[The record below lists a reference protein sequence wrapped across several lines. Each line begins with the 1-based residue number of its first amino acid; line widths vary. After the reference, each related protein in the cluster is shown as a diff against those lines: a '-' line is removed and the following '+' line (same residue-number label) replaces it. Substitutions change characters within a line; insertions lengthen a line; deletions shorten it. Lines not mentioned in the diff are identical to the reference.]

1 MPLRLLT
8 RAKQRALASATTFS
22 AIGLLVVVAV
32 IHPGFRTTQIDLND
46 GGVWVT
52 NSDMNLVGHLNFQS
66 KTLDGGLMAASAD
79 FDVLQHSSSVLVS
92 DRGNASLGRV
102 KVSEV
107 TLEPPQ
113 QLPGSAVPAFGEKAV
128 ALADPN
134 SGRLWVTQSS
144 MLGSVDF
151 DSQEPVLSD
160 AKGVV
165 ATVGADDVVYAA
177 DPARGEV
184 TSLRV
189 NATGGVDSRN
199 TVQYQSIRNKENV
212 QVAAVGDQPVIFD
225 ADAGTLHLPSGRL
238 AHLPDAA
245 DAKLQQSGA
254 ASDYVAVST
263 KKGLVKQPLDG
274 SAATVVELGT
284 SGTPATPVHVNG
296 CVYAAWSGAGKYL
309 RDCANAADS
318 RRSDIPGAGARSN
331 LVFRVNRD
339 VVVLNDVTSGNV
351 WLVTENM
358 RLVAN
363 WDEIIPPP
371 SKTEAQDE
379 PAAEDNLVDTL
390 PDRTKEN
397 RPPSATDDQF
407 GVRPGRTTL
416 LPVLDNDSDPDGDV
430 LTVQLQGDNPGAG
443 SVQAVY
449 NGTGLQVKVPANATG
464 TSQFRYLASDGRGGT
479 AGATVTLT
487 VKDPASNGAPAQK
500 RVPTII
506 LEQGKSI
513 SQNILTD
520 WTDPD
525 GDDLLLLGARTASE
539 GDQVRTR
546 ADGLLTFKDVGSTLG
561 KKDVV
566 ITVSDGRDQVEGTV
580 VVDVRAKG
588 DLPPKAN
595 ADHVSG
601 TAGQDI
607 LVFPLK
613 NDSDPTGE
621 GLRLTRVAGAKEQAI
636 TPDYQ
641 AGTFTF
647 RAANAGTYYVT
658 YLVTN
663 GPDSSEGLVRIDVSA
678 AGAGRGEPVAVA
690 DTALLPVGGEVLLD
704 ALANDS
710 DPAGGVLVIQSVG
723 LPRNTAVAVAVVNH
737 QILRITDVR
746 GLTAPTSLTYT
757 VSNGVASSTGQVTI
771 LPIPAPAKLLPPVAA
786 PDEITVRA
794 NDVATI
800 TVLANDTHPNGA
812 KLKLK
817 PVLVQGISS
826 AQGLLA
832 VSGDVL
838 RFKAGRAGGTVHAI
852 YAVAGPDGQEDSAQV
867 TIHIRG
873 EGTNSRP
880 LPHNVTGRVVAGN
893 TTRIAIPLD
902 GIDPDGDSVT
912 LVGLEQAPRKGTAVV
927 GAHYVEY
934 TAPANA
940 AGQDTFT
947 YVVEDRFGARS
958 TARVAVGIA
967 PAPGSNQRPRAVEDS
982 ITVLPGRHVAVDVL
996 ANDSDPDGD
1005 NVTLTAN
1012 RLEAAPELK
1021 AEVIDGRVQ
1030 LTAPS
1035 PSEASATAIVRY
1047 EISDGRGGTAVG
1059 TLKVQARKDAATLAP
1074 VARDDRVAFAETLGK
1089 AVVEVPVL
1097 KNDEDPDGVAAELK
1111 ITFPEAAPT
1120 ASISAP
1126 GKVSVRLESQPQIIA
1141 YTVTDVDKLSS
1152 TAFIVVPGLQ
1162 GQAPALRSTAPLD
1175 VVSGQQLTMN
1185 LRDLVVVRAGKS
1197 PRITQDTKVQAVASN
1212 GAPLVKDATTIVF
1225 TSADDYAGP
1234 AAVSLEVT
1242 DGVSVDDPDGRTAVL
1257 SIGIRVLPDPGRNH
1271 PPTFPSSTVDAAPGE
1286 EATLDLRQV
1295 ATDVDKADK
1304 DKLTFALQGTP
1315 PAGIK
1320 ASLDGS
1326 LFKATVGSA
1335 AKGST
1340 LTVRV
1345 TVSDGRSAAVAGA
1358 VDVRVVASK
1367 RPLTAANDDVIA
1379 SARAGQ
1385 SQPVP
1390 VLDNDINPF
1399 PESPLKILSAAVE
1412 TGRGTAAVEGG
1423 VVVVTPAEEFVG
1435 TMVVRYRVQDK
1446 TQDAEREVD
1455 GRVRLTVK
1463 DKPDAPSTP
1472 TVGEVRDRTVVL
1484 NWSPPANNGAAITGY
1499 KVSGSG
1505 GFSQQCPATTC
1516 TLTGLT
1522 NNVEYTFTVVATNE
1536 LGDSAPSPA
1545 SAPARPDAKPDT
1557 PAAPA
1562 LVFGDRSLTV
1572 NWVPPKSNGSPVE
1585 SYNLEISPAPPGGN
1599 VRVSK
1604 VTGTSYRWT
1613 GLQNGTPYQVRV
1625 QASNKAPD
1633 PSEWSAYSASVI
1645 PAGAPGAPG
1654 KPSTT
1659 RSTSGGTESIMVV
1672 SWTPAADNGASI
1684 DTYTVNAMQGGSTV
1698 ASSTVSGSQ
1707 LSVPVTVGNSATDYT
1722 FTVVAKNKAGTSA
1735 ASAPSDPRRAFG
1747 APGAVPGVRADPLDN
1762 AVQLSFGAAAGNGA
1776 TPGYQYQVNGGSFM
1790 AVPSDKVIR
1799 SGVPNNGN
1807 YTIGVR
1813 AVNSADGATYEGP
1826 VTNSNPVAPYG
1837 KPHAASINPVTVTT
1851 TVRFDVGA
1859 VVNNG
1864 RRVVALEYQSSD
1876 GKSGTL
1882 GAGGGSVTTGNGYD
1896 QSISITVTVVDDLG
1910 QRTAVSATGRTAP
1923 AKYLTVDNGTASP
1936 GTCEWP
1942 TNGTSSPD
1950 TAANCAAGGGTFVA
1964 QGTRVQVQCVT
1975 TGAAYTIYDGATGR
1989 PTGSTSNVWYKVIN
2003 NLWIRP
2009 TDGPVDSGVPAC

>member
-1 MPLRLLT
+1 MQL
-8 RAKQRALASATTFS
+8 
-22 AIGLLVVVAV
+22 
-32 IHPGFRTTQIDLND
+32 DLND

-52 NSDMNLVGHLNFQS
+52 NSGMNLVGHLNFQS
-66 KTLDGGLMAASAD
+66 KTLDGGLMAASSD
-79 FDVLQHSSSVLVS
+79 FDILQHGSGVLVS

-102 KVSEV
+102 KVSDV

-113 QLPGSAVPAFGEKAV
+113 QLPGSVVPAFGEKAV

-134 SGRLWVTQSS
+134 SGRLWVTQAS

-160 AKGVV
+160 AKGVL
-165 ATVGADDVVYAA
+165 ATVGVDDVVYAA
-177 DPARGEV
+177 DPGRGEM

-189 NATGGVDSRN
+189 NAAGGVESRN
-199 TVQYQSIRNKENV
+199 SVQYGPIRNKEDV
-212 QVAAVGDQPVIFD
+212 QLAAVGDQPVLFD
-225 ADAGTLHLPSGRL
+225 ADAGTLHLPAGRQVQ
-238 AHLPDAA
+238 LPDAA
-245 DAKLQQSGA
+245 GAKLQQSGPA
-254 ASDYVAVST
+254 ADFVAVAT
-263 KKGLVKQPLDG
+263 KNSLIKQPLDG
-274 SAATVVELGT
+274 SAPTVVELGAT
-284 SGTPATPVHVNG
+284 GTPATPVHLNG
-296 CVYAAWSGAGKYL
+296 CVHAAWSGAGKYM
-309 RDCANAADS
+309 RECTNAADS
-318 RRSDIPGAGARSN
+318 RRDDIPGANARSN

-339 VVVLNDVTSGNV
+339 IVVLNDITSGNV

-371 SKTEAQDE
+371 DKTEDQDD
-379 PAAEDNLVDTL
+379 PAADDNTVDTL

-397 RPPSATDDQF
+397 RPPSATDDRF

-430 LTVQLQGDNPGAG
+430 LTVRLQGDNPAAGA
-443 SVQAVY
+443 VEAVY

-464 TSQFRYLASDGRGGT
+464 TSQFRYLANDGRGGT
-479 AGATVTLT
+479 AGAKVTLT
-487 VKDPASNGAPAQK
+487 VKDPASNEPPKQK
-500 RVPTII
+500 RVPTIV

-513 SQNILTD
+513 SQNVLTD

-525 GDDLLLLGARTASE
+525 GDDLLLVGARVTRD

-546 ADGLLTFKDVGSTLG
+546 ADGLLTFQDVGSTLG
-561 KKDVV
+561 KKEVV
-566 ITVSDGRDQVEGTV
+566 VTVSDGRDQVEGKVT
-580 VVDVRAKG
+580 VDVRAKG
-588 DLPPKAN
+588 ALPPKAN

-607 LVFPLK
+607 LVAPLK
-613 NDSDPTGE
+613 NDGDPSGE
-621 GLRLTRVAGAKEQAI
+621 GLRLTRVVGTPQQAI

-641 AGTFTF
+641 AGTFNF
-647 RAANAGTYYVT
+647 RVASPGTYYVT

-663 GPDSSEGLVRIDVSA
+663 GPESSEGLVRIDVNA
-678 AGAGRGEPVAVA
+678 AGTGQGEPVAVA
-690 DTALLPVGGEVLLD
+690 DLALLPVGGEVLVD

-710 DPAGGVLVIQSVG
+710 DAAGGVLVIQSAG
-723 LPRNTAVAVAVVNH
+723 PARNSAVAVAVVNH

-757 VSNGVASSTGQVTI
+757 VSNGVASATGQVTI
-771 LPIPAPAKLLPPVAA
+771 LPIPAPSKLLPPVAA

-800 TVLANDTHPNGA
+800 AVLANDSHPNGA

-817 PVLVQGISS
+817 PALVQGIGP
-826 AQGLLA
+826 AEGLLA

-838 RFKAGRAGGTVHAI
+838 RFKAGGAGGTVHAI

-867 TIHIRG
+867 TIHIRAA
-873 EGTNSRP
+873 GTNSRP
-880 LPHNVTGRVVAGN
+880 LPQHVTGRVVAGN

-902 GIDPDGDSVT
+902 GVDPDGDSVT

-927 GAHYVEY
+927 GASYVEY

-940 AGQDTFT
+940 AGQDTFS
-947 YVVEDRFGARS
+947 YVVEDRYGARS
-958 TARVAVGIA
+958 TAGVAVGIA
-967 PAPGSNQRPRAVEDS
+967 PAPGVNQRPMAVEDS
-982 ITVLPGRHVAVDVL
+982 IAVLPGRHVAVDVL

-1005 NVTLTAN
+1005 NVVLAAD

-1021 AEVIDGRVQ
+1021 AEVVDGRVQ
-1030 LTAPS
+1030 LTAPPAS
-1035 PSEASATAIVRY
+1035 AAASATAVVRY

-1059 TLKVQARKDAATLAP
+1059 TLKVHVRSDAATLAP
-1074 VARDDRVAFAETLGK
+1074 IARDDRVAFAETLGK
-1089 AVVEVPVL
+1089 TVVEVPVL
-1097 KNDEDPDGVAAELK
+1097 KNDEDPDGVAAELR
-1111 ITFPEAAPT
+1111 ITFPESAPT
-1120 ASISAP
+1120 ASVSAP
-1126 GKVSVRLESQPQIIA
+1126 GKVSVRLTSQPQIIA

-1152 TAFIVVPGLQ
+1152 TAFIVVPGLE
-1162 GQAPALRSTAPLD
+1162 GQAPALRSTAPLE
-1175 VVSGQQLTMN
+1175 VVSGQQLTMK
-1185 LRDLVVVRAGKS
+1185 LEDLVVVRPGRS

-1212 GAPLVKDATTIVF
+1212 GAPLVKDATTVVF
-1225 TSADDYAGP
+1225 TSAADYTGP

-1242 DGVSVDDPDGRTAVL
+1242 DGVSVDDPEGRTAL
-1257 SIGIRVLPDPGRNH
+1257 LTISITVLPDQTRNH
-1271 PPTFPSSTVDAAPGE
+1271 PPTFPSSALDAAAGE
-1286 EATLDLRQV
+1286 ESTLDLSQV
-1295 ATDVDKADK
+1295 AADVDEADK
-1304 DKLTFALQGTP
+1304 DRLTFALQGTP

-1320 ASLDGS
+1320 AALEGS
-1326 LFKATVGSA
+1326 LFKATVDGA

-1345 TVSDGRSAAVAGA
+1345 TVSDGRSAPVASAVE
-1358 VDVRVVASK
+1358 VRVVASK
-1367 RPLTAANDDVIA
+1367 LPLAVANDDVIA
-1379 SARAGQ
+1379 SVPAGQ
-1385 SQPVP
+1385 SQRVP
-1390 VLDNDINPF
+1390 VLENDVNPF
-1399 PESPLKILSAAVE
+1399 PETPLKILSAAVE
-1412 TGRGTAAVEGG
+1412 TGTGTAAVDGDA
-1423 VVVVTPAEEFVG
+1423 VVVTPAGKFVG

-1446 TQDAEREVD
+1446 TKDAEREID
-1455 GRVRLTVK
+1455 GRIRLTVK

-1484 NWSPPANNGAAITGY
+1484 AWSPPANNGAAITGY

-1522 NNVEYTFTVVATNE
+1522 NDVEYTFTVIATNE
-1536 LGDSAPSPA
+1536 VGDSAPSPA

-1562 LVFGDRSLTV
+1562 LVFGDRSLAV
-1572 NWVPPKSNGSPVE
+1572 SWVAPKSNGSPVE
-1585 SYNLEISPAPPGGN
+1585 GYNLEISPAPPTGN
-1599 VRVSK
+1599 SRVSNI
-1604 VTGTSYRWT
+1604 TGTSYRWM

-1625 QASNKAPD
+1625 QASNKAPE

-1645 PAGAPGAPG
+1645 PAGVPGAPG
-1654 KPSTT
+1654 KPTTT

-1672 SWTPAADNGASI
+1672 SWAPAAANGASI
-1684 DTYTVNAMQGGSTV
+1684 DTYTVNASQGASTV
-1698 ASSTVSGSQ
+1698 ASRTVSGSQ

-1722 FTVVAKNKAGTSA
+1722 FTVLAKNKAGTSA

-1747 APGAVPGVRADPLDN
+1747 TPGAVPDVRADPLDN

-1776 TPGYQYQVNGGSFM
+1776 TPSYQYQVNGSSFM

-1813 AVNSADGATYEGP
+1813 AVNSMDGATYEGP

-1864 RRVVALEYQSSD
+1864 RQVVALEYQSSD

-1896 QSISITVTVVDDLG
+1896 QSISLTVTVVDDLG
-1910 QRTAVSATGRTAP
+1910 QRTAVSATGTTAP
-1923 AKYLTVDNGTASP
+1923 AKYLVVDNGTASP

-1942 TNGTSSPD
+1942 TNGTSASD

-1975 TGAAYTIYDGATGR
+1975 TGASYTIYDGATGR
-1989 PTGSTSNVWYKVIN
+1989 PTGTTSNVWYKVIN

>member
-1 MPLRLLT
+1 MRLRSWA
-8 RAKQRALASATTFS
+8 RAKQRVLASATTFS
-22 AIGLLVVVAV
+22 AVGLLLVAAVV
-32 IHPGFRTTQIDLND
+32 HPGFKTTHVDLND

-52 NSDMNLVGHLNFQS
+52 NTGMNLVGHLNFQS
-66 KTLDGGLMAASAD
+66 KTLDGGLMAASSD
-79 FDVLQHSSSVLVS
+79 FDILQHSSSVLVS

-102 KVSEV
+102 KVSAV

-113 QLPGSAVPAFGEKAV
+113 QLPGTAVPAFGEKAV

-134 SGRLWVTQSS
+134 SGRLWVTQGS
-144 MLGSVDF
+144 MLGSLDF
-151 DSQEPVLSD
+151 DAQEPVLSG
-160 AKGVV
+160 ARGIV
-165 ATVGADDVVYAA
+165 ATVGVDDVVHAA

-189 NATGGVDSRN
+189 NATGGVDSRT
-199 TVQYQSIRNKENV
+199 TVQYGQIRNKDNV
-212 QVAAVGDQPVIFD
+212 QLAAVGDKPVLFD
-225 ADAGTLHLPSGRL
+225 ADGGILLLPGGRV
-238 AHLPDAA
+238 AQVPDAA
-245 DAKLQQSGA
+245 DAKLQQSGPA
-254 ASDYVAVST
+254 ADFVAVTT
-263 KKGLVKQPLDG
+263 KKALIKQPLDG
-274 SAATVVELGT
+274 SAATVVDLGT
-284 SGTPATPVHVNG
+284 SGTPATPVFLNG
-296 CVYAAWSGAGKYL
+296 CVYAAWAGAGKYL
-309 RDCANAADS
+309 RECTNAADNS
-318 RRSDIPGAGARSN
+318 SADIPGASARSN

-339 VVVLNDVTSGNV
+339 IVVLNDVTSGNV

-371 SKTEAQDE
+371 DKVEDQDD
-379 PAAEDNLVDTL
+379 PAADDTPVDTL

-397 RPPSATDDQF
+397 RPPSAKDDQF

-430 LTVQLQGDNPGAG
+430 LTVQLQGDSPAAG

-449 NGTGLQVKVPANATG
+449 DGTGLQVRVPADATG
-464 TSQFRYLASDGRGGT
+464 TSRFQYQASDGRGGT
-479 AGATVTLT
+479 ATAAATLT
-487 VKDPASNGAPAQK
+487 VKDPASNEPPKQK

-525 GDDLLLLGARTASE
+525 GDNLLLLGARPTRE

-546 ADGLLTFKDVGSTLG
+546 ADGLLTFQDLGSTLG
-561 KKDVV
+561 KKEVA

-588 DLPPKAN
+588 GLPPKAN

-601 TAGQDI
+601 IAGQDI
-607 LVFPLK
+607 LVSPLK

-621 GLRLTRVAGAKEQAI
+621 GLRLTRVVGPPEQET

-641 AGTFTF
+641 TGTFTF
-647 RAANAGTYYVT
+647 RAARPGTYYAT

-663 GPDSSEGLVRIDVSA
+663 GPDSSEGLVRIDVKA
-678 AGAGRGEPVAVA
+678 AGAERGDPVAVA
-690 DTALLPVGGEVLLD
+690 DLALLPVGGEVLLD

-710 DPAGGVLVIQSVG
+710 DPAGGVLVIQSLG
-723 LPRNTAVAVAVVNH
+723 LPRNSAVAVAVVNH

-746 GLTAPTSLTYT
+746 GLAAPTSLTYT
-757 VSNGVASSTGQVTI
+757 VSNGVASATGEVTI

-800 TVLANDTHPNGA
+800 AVLANDSHPNGA

-817 PVLVQGISS
+817 PVLVQGTDP

-838 RFKAGRAGGTVHAI
+838 RFKAGAAGGTVHAI
-852 YAVAGPDGQEDSAQV
+852 YAVTGPDGQEDSAQV

-873 EGTNSRP
+873 AGTNSRP
-880 LPHNVTGRVVAGN
+880 LPQHVTGRVVAGN
-893 TTRIAIPLD
+893 TTRIPIPLE

-927 GAHYVEY
+927 GASYVEY
-934 TAPANA
+934 RAPANA
-940 AGQDTFT
+940 SGQDTFS

-967 PAPGSNQRPRAVEDS
+967 PAPGSNQSPVAVEDS

-1005 NVTLTAN
+1005 NVTLAAN
-1012 RLEAAPELK
+1012 GLEAAPELK
-1021 AEVIDGRVQ
+1021 AGVTDGRVQ
-1030 LTAPS
+1030 LIAPPAS
-1035 PSEASATAIVRY
+1035 AGSATAVVRY
-1047 EISDGRGGTAVG
+1047 RVSDGRGGTAVG
-1059 TLKVQARKDAATLAP
+1059 TLKVQVRSDAATLAP
-1074 VARDDRVAFAETLGK
+1074 IARDDRVTFAETLGK
-1089 AVVEVPVL
+1089 TVVEVPVL
-1097 KNDEDPDGVAAELK
+1097 KNDDDPDGVAAELK

-1126 GKVSVRLESQPQIIA
+1126 GKISVRLESRPQIIA
-1141 YTVTDVDKLSS
+1141 YTVTDIDRLSS
-1152 TAFIVVPGLQ
+1152 TAFILVPGLE
-1162 GQAPALRSTAPLD
+1162 GQAPALRSTAPLE
-1175 VVSGQQLTMN
+1175 VVSGQQLTLN
-1185 LRDLVVVRAGKS
+1185 LPDLVVVRPGKS
-1197 PRITQDTKVQAVASN
+1197 PRITQDSKVQAVASN
-1212 GAPLVKDATTIVF
+1212 GAPLVKDATTVVF
-1225 TSADDYAGP
+1225 TSADDYTGP
-1234 AAVSLEVT
+1234 AAVTLEVT
-1242 DGVSVDDPDGRTAVL
+1242 DGVTVDDAEGRKAVL
-1257 SIGIRVLPDPGRNH
+1257 TIGITVLPDPARNH
-1271 PPTFPSSTVDAAPGE
+1271 PPVFPSSTVEAAAGE
-1286 EATLDLRQV
+1286 ESTLDLRQV
-1295 ATDVDKADK
+1295 ASDVDEADK
-1304 DKLTFALQGTP
+1304 DKLTFALQGAP
-1315 PAGIK
+1315 PAGVK
-1320 ASLDGS
+1320 ATLDGS
-1326 LFKATVGSA
+1326 VFKATVDGAARGSR
-1335 AKGST
+1335 
-1340 LTVRV
+1340 LTVPV
-1345 TVSDGRSAAVAGA
+1345 TVSDGRSAPVKGA

-1367 RPLTAANDDVIA
+1367 RPLAAANDDVIA
-1379 SARAGQ
+1379 NARAGQ
-1385 SQPVP
+1385 SQRVQA
-1390 VLDNDINPF
+1390 LDNDINPF
-1399 PESPLKILSAAVE
+1399 PETPLKILSAAVE
-1412 TGRGTAAVEGG
+1412 TGTGTATVEGAT
-1423 VVVVTPAEEFVG
+1423 VVVTPAEKFVG
-1435 TMVVRYRVQDK
+1435 TMVVRYRVQDR
-1446 TQDAEREVD
+1446 TRDAEREID
-1455 GRVRLTVK
+1455 GRIRLTVK

-1484 NWSPPANNGAAITGY
+1484 NWAPPANNGAAITGY

-1505 GFSQQCPATTC
+1505 GFSQQCPSTTC

-1522 NNVEYTFTVVATNE
+1522 NDVEYTFTVVATNE
-1536 LGDSAPSPA
+1536 VGDSAPSAA
-1545 SAPARPDAKPDT
+1545 SAPARPDAKPDP
-1557 PAAPA
+1557 PAAPT
-1562 LVFGDRSLTV
+1562 VVSGDKSLTV
-1572 NWVPPKSNGSPVE
+1572 NWVPPRSPGSPVQ
-1585 SYNLEISPAPPGGN
+1585 SYNLEISPAPPAGN
-1599 VRVSK
+1599 VRASS

-1633 PSEWSAYSASVI
+1633 PSEWSAYSASGI
-1645 PAGAPGAPG
+1645 PAGVPGAPG
-1654 KPSTT
+1654 KPTTT
-1659 RSTSGGTESIMVV
+1659 RSTSGGSETIMMVA
-1672 SWTPAADNGASI
+1672 WAPAAENGASI
-1684 DTYTVNAMQGGSTV
+1684 DTYTVNAVRGGSVV
-1698 ASSTVSGSQ
+1698 ATNTVSGSQ
-1707 LSVPVTVGNSATDYT
+1707 LSMPVTVGNSATDYT
-1722 FTVVAKNKAGTSA
+1722 FTVIAKNKAGTSA
-1735 ASAPSDPRRAFG
+1735 ASLPSDPRRAFG
-1747 APGAVPGVRADPLDN
+1747 TPGAVPGVRADPLDN
-1762 AVQLSFGAAAGNGA
+1762 AVQLSFGEAAGNGA
-1776 TPGYQYQVNGGSFM
+1776 TPGYQYQVNGSSFL
-1790 AVPSDKVIR
+1790 AVPPDRVIR
-1799 SGVPNNGN
+1799 TGVPNNGN

-1813 AVNSADGATYEGP
+1813 AVNSMDGATYEGP
-1826 VTNSNPVAPYG
+1826 VTNSRPVAPYG

-1864 RRVVALEYQSSD
+1864 RRVVSLEYQSSD

-1896 QSISITVTVVDDLG
+1896 QSISITVTTVDDLG
-1910 QRTAVSATGRTAP
+1910 QRTSVSAAGRTAP
-1923 AKYLTVDNGTASP
+1923 AKYLVVDNGSASP

-1942 TNGTSSPD
+1942 TNGTSAPD

-1975 TGAAYTIYDGATGR
+1975 TGASYTIYDGATGK
-1989 PTGSTSNVWYKVIN
+1989 PTGTTGNVWYKVIN

-2009 TDGPVDSGVPAC
+2009 SDGPVDSGVPAC

>member
-1 MPLRLLT
+1 MPLRLWT
-8 RAKQRALASATTFS
+8 HAKQRALASATTFS
-22 AIGLLVVVAV
+22 AVGLLVAAAA
-32 IHPGFRTTQIDLND
+32 IHPGFKETHVDLND

-52 NSDMNLVGHLNFQS
+52 NSELNLVGHLNFQS
-66 KTLDGGLMAASAD
+66 KTLDGGLMAASSD
-79 FDVLQHSSSVLVS
+79 FDILQHSSSVLVA

-102 KVSEV
+102 RVSTV

-113 QLPGSAVPAFGEKAV
+113 QLPGAAVPAFGEKAV
-128 ALADPN
+128 AVADPA
-134 SGRLWVTQSS
+134 SGSLWVTESS
-144 MLGSVDF
+144 MLGSIDF
-151 DSQEPVLSD
+151 ASQEPAVSD
-160 AKGVV
+160 AQGIV
-165 ATVGADDVVYAA
+165 ATVGVDDVVHAA

-184 TSLRV
+184 TTLRV
-189 NATGGVDSRN
+189 DATGGVDSRDS
-199 TVQYQSIRNKENV
+199 VQYAQIRNKENL
-212 QVAAVGDQPVIFD
+212 QVAAVGDKPVVFD
-225 ADAGTLHLPSGRL
+225 AEGGSLHLPGGRVTQV
-238 AHLPDAA
+238 PDAA
-245 DAKLQQSGA
+245 GAQLQQSGP
-254 ASDYVAVST
+254 ASDFVAAAT
-263 KKGLVKQPLDG
+263 EKGLIRQPLDG
-274 SAATVVELGT
+274 SAATVVDAGT
-284 SGTPATPVHVNG
+284 TGTPATPVHVNG
-296 CVYAAWSGAGKYL
+296 CVYAAWSGQGKYL
-309 RDCANAADS
+309 RECTNPADNS
-318 RRSDIPGAGARSN
+318 RADIPGVSARSQ

-339 VVVLNDVTSGNV
+339 IVVLNDVTSGNV

-371 SKTEAQDE
+371 DKTEDQDD
-379 PAAEDNLVDTL
+379 PAADDNPVDTL

-397 RPPSATDDQF
+397 RPPSAVDDQF
-407 GVRPGRTTL
+407 GVRPGRTTV
-416 LPVLDNDSDPDGDV
+416 LPILDNDSDPDGDV
-430 LTVQLQGDNPGAG
+430 LTVQLQGDNPAAG
-443 SVQAVY
+443 TVQSVY
-449 NGTGLQVKVPANATG
+449 NGTGLQVKVPADATG
-464 TSQFRYLASDGRGGT
+464 TSRFQYQASDGRGGT
-479 AGATVTLT
+479 AGATVSLT
-487 VKDPASNGAPAQK
+487 VKDAASNEPPKQR

-513 SQNILTD
+513 SQNVLTD
-520 WTDPD
+520 WRDPD
-525 GDDLLLLGARTASE
+525 GDDLLLLGARSTRE

-546 ADGLLTFKDVGSTLG
+546 ADGLLTFQDVGSALG
-561 KKDVV
+561 KKDVA
-566 ITVSDGRDQVEGTV
+566 IIVSDGRDQVEGTV
-580 VVDVRAKG
+580 VVEVRAKG

-595 ADHVSG
+595 ADHVAG

-607 LVFPLK
+607 LVSPLK

-621 GLRLTRVAGAKEQAI
+621 GLRLTRVAGPPGQEI
-636 TPDYQ
+636 TPDYRT
-641 AGTFTF
+641 GTFTF
-647 RAANAGTYYVT
+647 RAANPGTYYAT

-663 GPDSSEGLVRIDVSA
+663 GPHSSEGLVRMDVKAAA
-678 AGAGRGEPVAVA
+678 AGSGGPVAVA
-690 DTALLPVGGEVLLD
+690 DVALLPAGGEVLVD

-723 LPRNTAVAVAVVNH
+723 LPRNSAVAVAVVNH

-757 VSNGVASSTGQVTI
+757 VSNGVASSTGEVTI
-771 LPIPAPAKLLPPVAA
+771 LPIPAPAKLVPPVAA

-800 TVLANDTHPNGA
+800 AVLANDSHPNGA

-817 PVLVQGISS
+817 PVLVQGIDS
-826 AQGLLA
+826 AQGFLA

-838 RFKAGRAGGTVHAI
+838 RFKAGNAGGTVHAI
-852 YAVAGPDGQEDSAQV
+852 YAVSGPDGQEDSAQV
-867 TIHIRG
+867 TIHIRAAG
-873 EGTNSRP
+873 ANSRP
-880 LPHNVTGRVVAGN
+880 LPQHVTGRVVAGN
-893 TTRIAIPLD
+893 TTRIVIPLD

-940 AGQDTFT
+940 SGQDTFS

-958 TARVAVGIA
+958 TARVSVGVA
-967 PAPGSNQRPRAVEDS
+967 PAPGSNQSPVAVEDS
-982 ITVLPGRHVAVDVL
+982 ITVLPGRHVSVDVL

-1005 NVTLTAN
+1005 NVTLAAN

-1021 AEVIDGRVQ
+1021 ASVIDGRVQ
-1030 LTAPS
+1030 LTAPT
-1035 PSEASATAIVRY
+1035 PSGPTATAIVRY
-1047 EISDGRGGTAVG
+1047 EISDRRGGTAVG
-1059 TLKVQARKDAATLAP
+1059 TLKVHVRSDAATLAP
-1074 VARDDRVAFAETLGK
+1074 IARDDRVTFAETLGK
-1089 AVVEVPVL
+1089 TVVEVPVL

-1111 ITFPEAAPT
+1111 ITFPQAAPT
-1120 ASISAP
+1120 ASVSAP
-1126 GKVSVRLESQPQIIA
+1126 GKVTVRLESQPQIVA
-1141 YTVTDVDKLSS
+1141 YTVTDMDKLSS
-1152 TAFIVVPGLQ
+1152 TAFILVPGLD
-1162 GQAPALRSTAPLD
+1162 GQAPALKSTAPLE

-1185 LRDLVVVRAGKS
+1185 LQDLVVVRPGKS
-1197 PRITQDTKVQAVASN
+1197 PRITQDSKVQAVASN
-1212 GAPLVKDATTIVF
+1212 GAPLVKDAATIVF
-1225 TSADDYAGP
+1225 TSADDYSGP

-1242 DGVSVDDPDGRTAVL
+1242 DGASADDPDGRKAVL
-1257 SIGIRVLPDPGRNH
+1257 TIGITVLPDPARNH
-1271 PPTFPSSTVDAAPGE
+1271 PPTFPSGSLDAAVGE

-1295 ATDVDKADK
+1295 ASDVDEADQ
-1304 DKLTFALQGTP
+1304 DRLTFALQGKI
-1315 PAGIK
+1315 PAGIR
-1320 ASLDGS
+1320 AALDGS
-1326 LFKATVGSA
+1326 VFKATVDGA
-1335 AKGST
+1335 AKGSRI
-1340 LTVRV
+1340 TVPV
-1345 TVSDGRSAAVAGA
+1345 TVTDGRSAPVKGA
-1358 VDVRVVASK
+1358 VDVRVVASN
-1367 RPLTAANDDVIA
+1367 RPLAAANDDVIA

-1385 SQPVP
+1385 SQRVQ
-1390 VLDNDINPF
+1390 VLDNDVNPF
-1399 PESPLKILSAAVE
+1399 PETPLKVLSAAVE
-1412 TGRGTAAVEGG
+1412 TGTGTAAVEGDT
-1423 VVVVTPAEEFVG
+1423 VTVSPAGDFVG

-1446 TQDAEREVD
+1446 TQDAEREID
-1455 GRVRLTVK
+1455 GRIRLTVK

-1536 LGDSAPSPA
+1536 VGDSAPSPA

-1557 PAAPA
+1557 PAAPT
-1562 LVFGDRSLTV
+1562 LVFGDKSLTV
-1572 NWVPPKSNGSPVE
+1572 NWVAPRSPGSPVE

-1599 VRVSK
+1599 ARASR

-1613 GLQNGTPYQVRV
+1613 GLQNGTPYQVRI

-1633 PSEWSAYSASVI
+1633 PSEWSAYSASMI
-1645 PAGAPGAPG
+1645 PAGIPGAPG
-1654 KPSTT
+1654 KPATT
-1659 RSTSGGTESIMVV
+1659 RSTSGGADSIMLV
-1672 SWTPAADNGASI
+1672 SWAAAANNGASI

-1698 ASSTVSGSQ
+1698 ASTTVSGSQ

-1735 ASAPSDPRRAFG
+1735 ASPPSDPRRAFG
-1747 APGAVPGVRADPLDN
+1747 TPGAVPGVRADPLDN
-1762 AVQLSFGAAAGNGA
+1762 AVQLSFGEAAGNGA
-1776 TPGYQYQVNGGSFM
+1776 TPSYQYQVNGGGFT
-1790 AVPSDKVIR
+1790 AVPADKVIR
-1799 SGVPNNGN
+1799 TGVPNNGN

-1813 AVNSADGATYEGP
+1813 AVNSMDGATYEGP

-1837 KPHAASINPVTVTT
+1837 KPHATSVNPVTVTT

-1864 RRVVALEYQSSD
+1864 RPVVALEYQSSD

-1896 QSISITVTVVDDLG
+1896 QTISITVTVVDDLG
-1910 QRTAVSATGRTAP
+1910 QRTAVSASGRTAP
-1923 AKYLTVDNGTASP
+1923 AKYLVVDNGTASP

-1942 TNGTSSPD
+1942 TNSTSAPD

-1975 TGAAYTIYDGATGR
+1975 TGASYTIYDGATGR
-1989 PTGSTSNVWYKVIN
+1989 PTGTTSNVWYKVIN
-2003 NLWIRP
+2003 DLWIRP

>member
-1 MPLRLLT
+1 MRLRSWV
-8 RAKQRALASATTFS
+8 RAKQRALAAATTFS
-22 AIGLLVVVAV
+22 AVGLLVATAV
-32 IHPGFRTTQIDLND
+32 IHPGFTTTQVDLND

-52 NSDMNLVGHLNFQS
+52 NSGKNLVGHLNFQS
-66 KTLDGGLMAASAD
+66 KTLDGGLMAASGD

-102 KVSEV
+102 KVSSV
-107 TLEPPQ
+107 TLEQPQ
-113 QLPGSAVPAFGEKAV
+113 QLPGTAVPAFGEKTVAV
-128 ALADPN
+128 ADPS
-134 SGRLWVTQSS
+134 SGRLWVTQSN
-144 MLGSVDF
+144 MLGSIDY
-151 DSQEPVLSD
+151 DTQEPVVSD
-160 AKGVV
+160 ARGIV
-165 ATVGADDVVYAA
+165 ATVGTDDVVHAA
-177 DPARGEV
+177 DPARGDV

-189 NATGGVDSRN
+189 NATGGVDSRDS
-199 TVQYQSIRNKENV
+199 VQYGAIRDVEDL
-212 QVAAVGDQPVIFD
+212 QIAAVGDKPVLFD
-225 ADAGTLHLPSGRL
+225 PGNGTLHLPGGHQ
-238 AHLPDAA
+238 AQLPDAK
-245 DAKLQQSGA
+245 DAKLQQSGPSA
-254 ASDYVAVST
+254 DFVAVAT
-263 KKGLVKQPLDG
+263 KTGLIKQPLDG

-284 SGTPATPVHVNG
+284 SGTPATPVHVND

-309 RDCANAADS
+309 RECTNPADNS
-318 RRSDIPGAGARSN
+318 SADIPGASARSN

-339 VVVLNDVTSGNV
+339 LVVLNDVTTGNI

-363 WDEIIPPP
+363 WDDIIPPP
-371 SKTEAQDE
+371 DKTEDQDE
-379 PAAEDNLVDTL
+379 PAADDNPVNTL

-397 RPPSATDDQF
+397 RPPSAVDDQF

-430 LTVQLQGDNPGAG
+430 LTAQVQGNNPAVGT
-443 SVQAVY
+443 VQAVY
-449 NGTGLQVKVPANATG
+449 DGTGLQVKVPADATG
-464 TSQFRYLASDGRGGT
+464 TSQFQYQASDGRGGT
-479 AGATVTLT
+479 AGAKVTIT
-487 VKDPASNGAPAQK
+487 VKDPASNEAPKQK

-513 SQNILTD
+513 SQNVLTD
-520 WTDPD
+520 WMDPD
-525 GDDLLLLGARTASE
+525 GDDLLLLGARVTSD

-546 ADGLLTFKDVGSTLG
+546 ADGLLTFQDVGASLG
-561 KKDVV
+561 KKDVAV
-566 ITVSDGRDQVEGTV
+566 TVSDGRDQSEGTV

-588 DLPPKAN
+588 NLPPKAN

-601 TAGQDI
+601 VAGQDI
-607 LVFPLK
+607 LVSPLK
-613 NDSDPTGE
+613 NDTDPTGE
-621 GLRLTRVAGAKEQAI
+621 GLRLTRVAGPPEQAI

-647 RAANAGTYYVT
+647 RATKPGTYYVT

-663 GPDSSEGLVRIDVSA
+663 GPDSSEGLVRIDVNA
-678 AGAGRGEPVAVA
+678 AGGEGEPVAVA
-690 DTALLPVGGEVLLD
+690 DLALLPVGGEVLLD

-723 LPRNTAVAVAVVNH
+723 LPGNSAVSVAVLDH
-737 QILRITDVR
+737 HILRITDVR
-746 GLTAPTSLTYT
+746 GLSAPTSLTYT
-757 VSNGVASSTGQVTI
+757 VSNGVASATGEVTI
-771 LPIPAPAKLLPPVAA
+771 LPIPAPAKLVPPVAA

-794 NDVATI
+794 NDVSTI
-800 TVLANDTHPNGA
+800 AVLANDSHPNGA
-812 KLKLK
+812 KLQLK
-817 PVLVQGISS
+817 PVLVQGIDP

-838 RFKAGRAGGTVHAI
+838 RFKAGAAGGTVHAI
-852 YAVAGPDGQEDSAQV
+852 YAVTGPDGQEDSAQV

-880 LPHNVTGRVVAGN
+880 LPQHVTGRVVAGN

-927 GAHYVEY
+927 GASYVEY
-934 TAPANA
+934 TAPTNA
-940 AGQDTFT
+940 SGQDSFT
-947 YVVEDRFGARS
+947 YVVEDRYGARS
-958 TARVAVGIA
+958 TALVAVGIA
-967 PAPGSNQRPRAVEDS
+967 PAPGSNQSPTAVEDS

-1005 NVTLTAN
+1005 NVTLAAN
-1012 RLEAAPELK
+1012 RLEAAAELK
-1021 AEVIDGRVQ
+1021 ADVIDGRVQ

-1035 PSEASATAIVRY
+1035 PAGTSATAIVRY

-1059 TLKVQARKDAATLAP
+1059 TLKVQVRSDAAALAP
-1074 VARDDRVAFAETLGK
+1074 IARDDRVTFAETLGK
-1089 AVVEVPVL
+1089 TVVEVPIL
-1097 KNDEDPDGVAAELK
+1097 KNDEDPDGVASELR
-1111 ITFPEAAPT
+1111 ITFPEGAPT
-1120 ASISAP
+1120 AGISAP
-1126 GKVSVRLESQPQIIA
+1126 GKVSVRLADQPQIIA
-1141 YTVTDVDKLSS
+1141 YTVTDIDNLSS
-1152 TAFIVVPGLQ
+1152 TAFILVPGLE
-1162 GQAPALRSTAPLD
+1162 GQAPALRSTAPLE
-1175 VVSGQQLTMN
+1175 VLSGRQLTLN
-1185 LRDLVVVRAGKS
+1185 LQDLVVVRPGKS
-1197 PRITQDTKVQAVASN
+1197 PRITQDSKVQAVASN

-1225 TSADDYAGP
+1225 TSADDYTGP

-1242 DGVSVDDPDGRTAVL
+1242 DGASVDDPDGRTSVL
-1257 SIGIRVLPDPGRNH
+1257 TIGITVLPDPTRNH
-1271 PPTFPSSTVDAAPGE
+1271 PPTFPSSILEAAVGE
-1286 EATLDLRQV
+1286 DSSLELRDV
-1295 ATDVDKADK
+1295 ASDIDDGDK
-1304 DKLTFALQGTP
+1304 DKLTFALQGAP
-1315 PAGIK
+1315 PAGLK
-1320 ASLDGS
+1320 AALDGS
-1326 LFKATVGSA
+1326 LFKATVDGA

-1340 LTVRV
+1340 LSVPV
-1345 TVSDGRSAAVAGA
+1345 TVSDGRSAPVASA

-1367 RPLTAANDDVIA
+1367 RPLASANDDVVA
-1379 SARAGQ
+1379 GARAGQ
-1385 SQPVP
+1385 SQRVQ

-1399 PESPLKILSAAVE
+1399 PEAPLKIPSAAVE
-1412 TGRGTAAVEGG
+1412 TGTGTAAVDGEA
-1423 VVVVTPAEEFVG
+1423 VIVTPAEKFVG

-1446 TQDAEREVD
+1446 TTDAEREID
-1455 GRVRLTVK
+1455 GRIRLTVK

-1536 LGDSAPSPA
+1536 VGDSAPSPA

-1557 PAAPA
+1557 PAAPT

-1572 NWVPPKSNGSPVE
+1572 NWVPPNSPGSPVE
-1585 SYNLEISPAPPGGN
+1585 SYNLEISPAPPAGN
-1599 VRVSK
+1599 IRASNL
-1604 VTGTSYRWT
+1604 TGTSYHWS
-1613 GLQNGTPYQVRV
+1613 GLENGTPYQVRI

-1633 PSEWSAYSASVI
+1633 PSEWSPYSETVI
-1645 PAGAPGAPG
+1645 PAGVPGAPG
-1654 KPSTT
+1654 KPTVT
-1659 RSTSGGTESIMVV
+1659 RSTSGGSESIMVV
-1672 SWTPAADNGASI
+1672 SWAPAADNGASI
-1684 DTYTVNAMQGGSTV
+1684 DTYTVNAIQGGTSV
-1698 ASSTVSGSQ
+1698 ASRTVSGSQ
-1707 LSVPVTVGNSATDYT
+1707 LSVPVTVSNSTSDYS

-1735 ASAPSDPRRAFG
+1735 ASPPSDPRRAFG
-1747 APGAVPGVRADPLDN
+1747 TPGAVPSVRADPLDN

-1776 TPGYQYQVNGGSFM
+1776 TPSYQYQVNGSAFQT
-1790 AVPSDKVIR
+1790 VPSDRVIR
-1799 SGVPNNGN
+1799 TGVPNNGN

-1813 AVNSADGATYEGP
+1813 AVNSMDGATYEGP
-1826 VTNSNPVAPYG
+1826 VTNSNAVAPYG
-1837 KPHAASINPVTVTT
+1837 QPHAASINPVTVNT

-1864 RRVVALEYQSSD
+1864 RQVVALEYQSSD
-1876 GKSGTL
+1876 GKSGSL

-1923 AKYLTVDNGTASP
+1923 AKYLTVDNGSASP

-1942 TNGTSSPD
+1942 TNGTSASD
-1950 TAANCAAGGGTFVA
+1950 TPTNCAAGGGTFVA
-1964 QGTRVQVQCVT
+1964 QGSRVQVQCVT
-1975 TGAAYTIYDGATGR
+1975 TGAAYTIYDGTTGQ
-1989 PTGSTSNVWYKVIN
+1989 PTGATSNVWYKVIN

>member
-1 MPLRLLT
+1 MRLRSWA
-8 RAKQRALASATTFS
+8 RAKQRLLTSATTFS
-22 AIGLLVVVAV
+22 AVGLLVAAAV
-32 IHPGFRTTQIDLND
+32 IHPGFKETHVDLND

-52 NSDMNLVGHLNFQS
+52 NTDMNLVGHLNFQS

-79 FDVLQHSSSVLVS
+79 FDILQHSSSVLVS

-102 KVSEV
+102 KVSDV

-113 QLPGSAVPAFGEKAV
+113 QLPGTAVPAFGEKAV
-128 ALADPN
+128 ALADPGT
-134 SGRLWVTQSS
+134 GRLWVTQSS
-144 MLGSVDF
+144 MLGSIDF
-151 DSQEPVLSD
+151 DSQEPAVSD
-160 AKGVV
+160 AKGIV
-165 ATVGADDVVYAA
+165 ATVGTDDVVHAA

-184 TSLRV
+184 STLRV
-189 NATGGVDSRN
+189 NATGGVDSHN
-199 TVQYQSIRNKENV
+199 TVQYEPIRNKENL
-212 QVAAVGDQPVIFD
+212 QVAAVGDQPVLFD
-225 ADAGTLHLPSGRL
+225 ADAGTLHLPGGRL
-238 AHLPDAA
+238 AQLPDAA
-245 DAKLQQSGA
+245 DAKLQQSGPA
-254 ASDYVAVST
+254 ADFVAVST
-263 KKGLVKQPLDG
+263 KQGLIKQPLDG
-274 SAATVVELGT
+274 SAATVVDLGT

-296 CVYAAWSGAGKYL
+296 CVYAAWAGAGKYL
-309 RDCANAADS
+309 RECTNAADS
-318 RRSDIPGAGARSN
+318 SRADIPGANARSN

-339 VVVLNDVTSGNV
+339 IVVLNDVTSGNV

-371 SKTEAQDE
+371 DKTEDQDD
-379 PAAEDNLVDTL
+379 PAADENPVDTL

-397 RPPSATDDQF
+397 RPPSAADDQF

-430 LTVQLQGDNPGAG
+430 LTVQLQGDSPAAG

-449 NGTGLQVKVPANATG
+449 DGTGLQVKVPADATG
-464 TSQFRYLASDGRGGT
+464 TSQFQYLASDGRGGT
-479 AGATVTLT
+479 AGARVTLT
-487 VKDPASNGAPAQK
+487 VRDPASNEPPKQK

-513 SQNILTD
+513 SQNVLTD

-525 GDDLLLLGARTASE
+525 GDDLLLLGARPTGE

-546 ADGLLTFKDVGSTLG
+546 ADGLLTFQDVGSALG
-561 KKDVV
+561 KKQVA

-607 LVFPLK
+607 QVSPLK

-641 AGTFTF
+641 AGTFSF
-647 RAANAGTYYVT
+647 RATNPGTYYLT

-663 GPDSSEGLVRIDVSA
+663 GPHSSEGLVRIDVNA

-690 DTALLPVGGEVLLD
+690 DLALLPVGGEVLVD

-723 LPRNTAVAVAVVNH
+723 LPRNSAVSVAVVNH
-737 QILRITDVR
+737 QILRVTDVR

-757 VSNGVASSTGQVTI
+757 VSNGVASATGQVTI

-800 TVLANDTHPNGA
+800 AVLANDSHPNGA

-817 PVLVQGISS
+817 PVLVQGIGP

-838 RFKAGRAGGTVHAI
+838 RFKAGAAGGTVHAI

-880 LPHNVTGRVVAGN
+880 LPQHVTGRVVAGN

-940 AGQDTFT
+940 AGQDTFS

-958 TARVAVGIA
+958 TARVSVGIA
-967 PAPGSNQRPRAVEDS
+967 PAPGSNQRPLAVEDS

-1005 NVTLTAN
+1005 NVTLAAN

-1021 AEVIDGRVQ
+1021 AGVVDGRVQ
-1030 LTAPS
+1030 LTAPPAS
-1035 PSEASATAIVRY
+1035 GSATAVVRY

-1059 TLKVQARKDAATLAP
+1059 TLKVQVRSDAATLAP
-1074 VARDDRVAFAETLGK
+1074 IARDDRVAFAETLGK
-1089 AVVEVPVL
+1089 DVVEVPVL

-1126 GKVSVRLESQPQIIA
+1126 GKVAVRLQSQPQIIA
-1141 YTVTDVDKLSS
+1141 YTVNDMDKLSS
-1152 TAFIVVPGLQ
+1152 TAFIVVPGLE
-1162 GQAPALRSTAPLD
+1162 GQAPALRSTAPLE
-1175 VVSGQQLTMN
+1175 VVSGQQLTLN
-1185 LRDLVVVRAGKS
+1185 LRDLVVVRPGKS
-1197 PRITQDTKVQAVASN
+1197 PRITQDSKVQAVASN
-1212 GAPLVKDATTIVF
+1212 GAPLVKDATTLVF
-1225 TSADDYAGP
+1225 TSADDYSGP

-1242 DGVSVDDPDGRTAVL
+1242 DGTSVDDPDGRTAVL
-1257 SIGIRVLPDPGRNH
+1257 TIGITVLPNSARNH
-1271 PPTFPSSTVDAAPGE
+1271 PPTFPSSTLDAAPGE
-1286 EATLDLRQV
+1286 EATLDLREV
-1295 ATDVDKADK
+1295 AADVDAADK

-1326 LFKATVGSA
+1326 LFKTIVGNA

-1345 TVSDGRSAAVAGA
+1345 TVTDGRSAPVAGT

-1367 RPLTAANDDVIA
+1367 RPLAAANDDVIGD
-1379 SARAGQ
+1379 ARAGQ
-1385 SQPVP
+1385 SQRVQ
-1390 VLDNDINPF
+1390 VLENDINPF
-1399 PESPLKILSAAVE
+1399 PEAPLKILSAAVE
-1412 TGRGTAAVEGG
+1412 TGTGTATVQGD
-1423 VVVVTPAEEFVG
+1423 VVVVTPAEKFVG
-1435 TMVVRYRVQDK
+1435 TMVVRYRIQDK
-1446 TQDAEREVD
+1446 TQDTEREID
-1455 GRVRLTVK
+1455 GRIRLTVK

-1484 NWSPPANNGAAITGY
+1484 SWSPPANNGAAITGY

-1522 NNVEYTFTVVATNE
+1522 NNVEYAFTVVATNE
-1536 LGDSAPSPA
+1536 VGDSAASPA

-1562 LVFGDRSLTV
+1562 LVFGDKSLTV
-1572 NWVPPKSNGSPVE
+1572 NWVAPKSNGSPVE
-1585 SYNLEISPAPPGGN
+1585 SYNLEISPAPPAGN
-1599 VRVSK
+1599 VRASNI
-1604 VTGTSYRWT
+1604 TGTSYRWT

-1633 PSEWSAYSASVI
+1633 PSEWSAYSASGI
-1645 PAGAPGAPG
+1645 PAGVPGAPG
-1654 KPSTT
+1654 KPTTT
-1659 RSTSGGTESIMVV
+1659 RSTSGGSESIMLV
-1672 SWTPAADNGASI
+1672 SWAPAADNGASI
-1684 DTYTVNAMQGGSTV
+1684 DTYTVNAIRGGSTV

-1707 LSVPVTVGNSATDYT
+1707 LSVPVTVDNSATDYT

-1735 ASAPSDPRRAFG
+1735 ASPPSDPRRAFG
-1747 APGAVPGVRADPLDN
+1747 TPGAVPGVRADPLDN
-1762 AVQLSFGAAAGNGA
+1762 AVQLTFGAAAGNGA
-1776 TPGYQYQVNGGSFM
+1776 TPSYQYQVNGSGFM
-1790 AVPSDKVIR
+1790 PVPADKVIR
-1799 SGVPNNGN
+1799 TGVPNNGN

-1813 AVNSADGATYEGP
+1813 AVNSMDGATYEGP
-1826 VTNSNPVAPYG
+1826 VTNSSPVAPYG

-1864 RRVVALEYQSSD
+1864 RRVVALEYKSSD

-1896 QSISITVTVVDDLG
+1896 QSISLTVTVVDELG
-1910 QRTAVSATGRTAP
+1910 QRTSVSASGRTAP
-1923 AKYLTVDNGTASP
+1923 AKYLVVDNGTASP

-1942 TNGTSSPD
+1942 TNTTSAPD

-1964 QGTRVQVQCVT
+1964 EGTRVQVQCVT
-1975 TGAAYTIYDGATGR
+1975 TGAPYTIYDGATGR
-1989 PTGSTSNVWYKVIN
+1989 PTGTTSNVWYKVIN
-2003 NLWIRP
+2003 DLWIRP

>member
-1 MPLRLLT
+1 MRLRSWA
-8 RAKQRALASATTFS
+8 RAKQRLLASATTFS
-22 AIGLLVVVAV
+22 AVGLLVAAAVV
-32 IHPGFRTTQIDLND
+32 HPGFRETHVDLND

-52 NSDMNLVGHLNFQS
+52 NTDMNLVGHLNFQS

-79 FDVLQHSSSVLVS
+79 FDILQHSSSVLVS

-102 KVSEV
+102 KVSDV

-113 QLPGSAVPAFGEKAV
+113 QLPGTAVPAFGEKAV
-128 ALADPN
+128 ALADPGT
-134 SGRLWVTQSS
+134 GRLWVTQSS

-151 DSQEPVLSD
+151 DSQEPVVSD
-160 AKGVV
+160 APGIV
-165 ATVGADDVVYAA
+165 ATVGTDDVVHAA

-184 TSLRV
+184 TTIRV
-189 NATGGVDSRN
+189 DATGGVESQD
-199 TVQYQSIRNKENV
+199 TVQREQIRNKENL
-212 QVAAVGDQPVIFD
+212 QVAAVGDEPVLFD
-225 ADAGTLHLPSGRL
+225 ADAGTLHLPGGRL
-238 AHLPDAA
+238 AQLPDAA
-245 DAKLQQSGA
+245 DAKLQQSGPA
-254 ASDYVAVST
+254 ADFVAVST
-263 KKGLVKQPLDG
+263 KQGLIKQPLDG
-274 SAATVVELGT
+274 SAATVVDLGT

-296 CVYAAWSGAGKYL
+296 CVYGAWAGAGKYL
-309 RDCANAADS
+309 RECTNAADS
-318 RRSDIPGAGARSN
+318 SRADIPGANARSN

-339 VVVLNDVTSGNV
+339 IVVLNDVTSGNV

-371 SKTEAQDE
+371 DKTEDQDD
-379 PAAEDNLVDTL
+379 PAADENPVDTL

-397 RPPSATDDQF
+397 RPPSAADDQF

-430 LTVQLQGDNPGAG
+430 LTVQLQGDNPAAG
-443 SVQAVY
+443 SVQTVY
-449 NGTGLQVKVPANATG
+449 DGTGLQVKVPADATG
-464 TSQFRYLASDGRGGT
+464 TSQFQYLVSDGRGGT
-479 AGATVTLT
+479 AGAKVTLT
-487 VKDPASNGAPAQK
+487 VKDPASNEPPKQK

-513 SQNILTD
+513 SQNVLTD
-520 WTDPD
+520 WSDPD
-525 GDDLLLLGARTASE
+525 GDDLLLLGARPTGD

-546 ADGLLTFKDVGSTLG
+546 GDGLLTFQDVGSALG
-561 KKDVV
+561 KKQVA

-607 LVFPLK
+607 QVAPLK

-621 GLRLTRVAGAKEQAI
+621 GLRLTRVVGAKEQAI

-641 AGTFTF
+641 AGTFSF
-647 RAANAGTYYVT
+647 RAANPGTYYVT

-663 GPDSSEGLVRIDVSA
+663 GPHSSEGLVRIDVNA
-678 AGAGRGEPVAVA
+678 AGAGQGEPVAVA
-690 DTALLPVGGEVLLD
+690 DLALLPVGGEVLVD

-723 LPRNTAVAVAVVNH
+723 LPRNSAVSVAVVNH
-737 QILRITDVR
+737 QILRVTDVR
-746 GLTAPTSLTYT
+746 GLTGPTSLTYT
-757 VSNGVASSTGQVTI
+757 VSNGVASATGQVTI

-800 TVLANDTHPNGA
+800 AVLANDSHPNGA

-817 PVLVQGISS
+817 PVLVQGIGP

-838 RFKAGRAGGTVHAI
+838 RFKAGAAGGTVHAI

-880 LPHNVTGRVVAGN
+880 LPQHVTGRVVAGN

-934 TAPANA
+934 TAPTNA
-940 AGQDTFT
+940 AGQDTFS

-958 TARVAVGIA
+958 TGRVSVGIA
-967 PAPGSNQRPRAVEDS
+967 PAPGSNQRPLAVEDS

-1005 NVTLTAN
+1005 NVTLAAN

-1021 AEVIDGRVQ
+1021 AGVVDGRVQ
-1030 LTAPS
+1030 LTAP
-1035 PSEASATAIVRY
+1035 PAAGSATAVVRY

-1059 TLKVQARKDAATLAP
+1059 TLKVHVRSDAATLAP
-1074 VARDDRVAFAETLGK
+1074 IARDDRVAFAETLGK
-1089 AVVEVPVL
+1089 DVIEVPVL

-1126 GKVSVRLESQPQIIA
+1126 GKVAVRLQSQPQIIA
-1141 YTVTDVDKLSS
+1141 YTVTDIDKLSS
-1152 TAFIVVPGLQ
+1152 TAFIVVPGLE
-1162 GQAPALRSTAPLD
+1162 GQAPALRSTAPLE
-1175 VVSGQQLTMN
+1175 VVSGQQLSMN
-1185 LRDLVVVRAGKS
+1185 LRDLVVVRPGKS
-1197 PRITQDTKVQAVASN
+1197 PRITQDSKVQAVASN
-1212 GAPLVKDATTIVF
+1212 GAPLVKDATTLVF
-1225 TSADDYAGP
+1225 TSADDYSGP
-1234 AAVSLEVT
+1234 ASVSLEVT
-1242 DGVSVDDPDGRTAVL
+1242 DGTSVDDPDGRTAVL
-1257 SIGIRVLPDPGRNH
+1257 TIGITVLPNSARNH
-1271 PPTFPSSTVDAAPGE
+1271 PPTLPSSTLDAAPGE
-1286 EATLDLRQV
+1286 EAALDLSQV
-1295 ATDVDKADK
+1295 AADVDEGDE

-1320 ASLDGS
+1320 ASLHGS

-1345 TVSDGRSAAVAGA
+1345 TVTDGRSAPVAGA

-1367 RPLTAANDDVIA
+1367 RPLAAANDDVIA

-1385 SQPVP
+1385 SQRVP
-1390 VLDNDINPF
+1390 VLENDINPF
-1399 PESPLKILSAAVE
+1399 PEAPLKILSAAVE
-1412 TGRGTAAVEGG
+1412 TGTGTAAVQGD
-1423 VVVVTPAEEFVG
+1423 VVVVTPAEKFVG

-1446 TQDAEREVD
+1446 TQDAEREID

-1536 LGDSAPSPA
+1536 VGDSAPSPG

-1562 LVFGDRSLTV
+1562 LVFGDKSLTV
-1572 NWVPPKSNGSPVE
+1572 NWVAPKSNGSPVE
-1585 SYNLEISPAPPGGN
+1585 SYNLEISPAPPAGN
-1599 VRVSK
+1599 VRASNI
-1604 VTGTSYRWT
+1604 TGTSYRWT
-1613 GLQNGTPYQVRV
+1613 GLQNGTPYQVRI

-1633 PSEWSAYSASVI
+1633 PSEWSAYSASMI
-1645 PAGAPGAPG
+1645 PAGVPGAPG
-1654 KPSTT
+1654 KPATT
-1659 RSTSGGTESIMVV
+1659 RSTSGGSESIMLV
-1672 SWTPAADNGASI
+1672 SWAPAADNGASI

-1747 APGAVPGVRADPLDN
+1747 TPGAVPGVSAAPLDN

-1776 TPGYQYQVNGGSFM
+1776 TPSYQYQVNGSGFM
-1790 AVPSDKVIR
+1790 PMPSDKVIR
-1799 SGVPNNGN
+1799 TGVPNNGN

-1813 AVNSADGATYEGP
+1813 AVNSMDGATYEGP

-1896 QSISITVTVVDDLG
+1896 QTISLTVTVVDELG
-1910 QRTAVSATGRTAP
+1910 QRTAVSASGRTAP
-1923 AKYLTVDNGTASP
+1923 AKYLVVDNGTASP

-1942 TNGTSSPD
+1942 TNTTSAAD
-1950 TAANCAAGGGTFVA
+1950 TPTNCAAGGGTFVA

-1975 TGAAYTIYDGATGR
+1975 TGAPYTIYDGATGR
-1989 PTGSTSNVWYKVIN
+1989 PTGTTSNVWYKVIN
-2003 NLWIRP
+2003 DLWIRP